1 MSDLL
6 SLDLT
11 SALRTA
17 IELNNPRNRNN
28 YSSDLKNRSDAS
40 VSQVGSAS
48 SSFTSSANS
57 TETLSDKVSL
67 SSGNGVLSF
76 ATGGLAAN
84 NPTAQAQDITV
95 AYDAKAVSVS
105 GADMGMRSSFLVI
118 A

>member
-17 IELNNPRNRNN
+17 IELNNPRNRNS
-28 YSSDLKNRSDAS
+28 YSSSLNSRNVSS
-40 VSQVGSAS
+40 VPQLGSAS
-48 SSFTSSANS
+48 QSFTSSANQ
-57 TETLSDKVSL
+57 TETLADKVSI
-67 SSGNGVLSF
+67 SGGSGILSF
-76 ATGGLAAN
+76 ATAGLAAN
-84 NPTAQAQDITV
+84 SPAAEAQDVTV

-105 GADMGMRSSFLVI
+105 GMDMGMRSSFLLI

>member
-17 IELNNPRNRNN
+17 IELNTPRNRNS
-28 YSSDLKNRSDAS
+28 YSSSINSRNDAS
-40 VSQVGSAS
+40 VSQIGSAS
-48 SSFTSSANS
+48 QAFSSSANQ
-57 TETLSDKVSL
+57 TETLADKVSI
-67 SSGNGVLSF
+67 SGGNGVLSF
-76 ATGGLAAN
+76 ATAGLAAN
-84 NPTAQAQDITV
+84 SPAAEAQNVTV

-105 GADMGMRSSFLVI
+105 GMDMGMRSSFLLI